1 MLQSMTQKFIILTD
15 LEIQKWNEDS
25 LDFFMNQ
32 KELKNDIIGNFLRE
46 KTKALIAQ
54 ITLRFNSI
62 FQGFCKQIM

>member
-1 MLQSMTQKFIILTD
+1 MTQKFIILTD